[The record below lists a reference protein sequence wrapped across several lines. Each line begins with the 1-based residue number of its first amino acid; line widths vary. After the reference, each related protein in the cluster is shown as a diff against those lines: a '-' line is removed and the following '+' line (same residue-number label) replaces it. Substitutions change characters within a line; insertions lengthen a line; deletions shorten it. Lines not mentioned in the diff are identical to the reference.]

1 MAFNIKIPFVIASH
15 VLRRSGATYAPSGK
29 SKASPLF
36 VDTNDS
42 NRLKYVPAGSGT
54 TQATL
59 VTTAAGQTQTGPVL
73 VTPSGVVVAQEALFT
88 QVAGNKVHTAAF
100 SIPAGATILDVLVTN
115 VTVWNSDT
123 SAVLKAGLTDDD
135 CFFAAMRLDSGVMAA
150 GLTANMV
157 WTAAFQ
163 GAAVPAID
171 GGGAND
177 ARGVTNG
184 FLYNAAAVTLN
195 AIVTDTNVTGT
206 DGRTRVTVL
215 YSLPSSVIAPTV
227 V

>member
-1 MAFNIKIPFVIASH
+1 
-15 VLRRSGATYAPSGK
+15 
-29 SKASPLF
+29 
-36 VDTNDS
+36 
-42 NRLKYVPAGSGT
+42 
-54 TQATL
+54 
-59 VTTAAGQTQTGPVL
+59 
-73 VTPSGVVVAQEALFT
+73 
-88 QVAGNKVHTAAF
+88 
-100 SIPAGATILDVLVTN
+100 
-115 VTVWNSDT
+115 
-123 SAVLKAGLTDDD
+123 
-135 CFFAAMRLDSGVMAA
+135 
-150 GLTANMV
+150 MV